1 MKGIRVDGL
10 GLMKDIPRMK
20 SFLQAS
26 AGRC

>member
-10 GLMKDIPRMK
+10 GLMKDIPRMMK
-20 SFLQAS
+20 AFHAS